1 MGKRYF
7 RIDSM
12 DFFLLLYSEIYM
24 LSLTVTVIQSAGYV
38 IVFSNTKNVSQAG
51 VLYPLNSFLVTG
63 IDGKTVYS
71 SKY

>member
-51 VLYPLNSFLVTG
+51 VLCPLNSFLVTG